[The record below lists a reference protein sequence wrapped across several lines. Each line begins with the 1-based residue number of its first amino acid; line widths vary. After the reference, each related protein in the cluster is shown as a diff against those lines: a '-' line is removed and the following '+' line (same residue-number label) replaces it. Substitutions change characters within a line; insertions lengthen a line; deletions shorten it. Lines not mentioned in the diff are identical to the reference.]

1 MSRAIATELPADR
14 AGVNAA
20 VPIPATRLPERVA
33 PTPRPRPRP
42 ADHRQPDPRGS
53 PVLLRAAALTE
64 AHAVRDAGR
73 FAAALPFLDAS
84 VDVGDR
90 RRVCATSGDEDHVQ
104 RAVESAVAASVEAV
118 ADRLSGGGGDRGA
131 ASEPRERRLAS
142 DSAAV

>member
-73 FAAALPFLDAS
+73 LATDPEHEVPIKEALQPKDLSLREGCFYVCQ
-84 VDVGDR
+84 VD
-90 RRVCATSGDEDHVQ
+90 SGDPFS
-104 RAVESAVAASVEAV
+104 RS
-118 ADRLSGGGGDRGA
+118 R
-131 ASEPRERRLAS
+131 
-142 DSAAV
+142 